1 MRIRYL
7 AFAGIV
13 LFNTTFTQGHAETAG
28 GKNNRARDIP
38 AIKKDCTICHVSA
51 DVKKGSALLKK
62 SVAELCIECHN
73 ERKRPNEHAV
83 DIVPSLPIKG
93 LPLTD
98 GKMTCITC
106 HDPHQ
111 NPYGKLLRIPEQDL
125 CVLCHRR

>member
-62 SVAELCIECHN
+62 SVAELCIECKSEQEKL
-73 ERKRPNEHAV
+73 ERRT
-83 DIVPSLPIKG
+83 G
-93 LPLTD
+93 
-98 GKMTCITC
+98 
-106 HDPHQ
+106 
-111 NPYGKLLRIPEQDL
+111 
-125 CVLCHRR
+125 